1 MEISGS
7 GCVGNSEMYLAP
19 HDVSNNSIPLQR
31 LVSHSNPLRRS
42 RDKFNSGPTH
52 FASLGVIS
60 PGFTTSCPLSS
71 KVTSTVTGGSC
82 FFLCGLPLNCRKIF
96 IFFLRFLLKTGF
108 HSTISFFG
116 LASSRDLACCVLLK
130 VYQFVS
136 LR

>member
-1 MEISGS
+1 
-7 GCVGNSEMYLAP
+7 MYLAP

-42 RDKFNSGPTH
+42 WDKFNSGPTH
-52 FASLGVIS
+52 FASLEVIS
-60 PGFTTSCPLSS
+60 PGFTTSHPLSS

-82 FFLCGLPLNCRKIF
+82 FFLCGLPFNCRKIF
-96 IFFLRFLLKTGF
+96 IYFFLRFLLKTGF
-108 HSTISFFG
+108 HSMVFFFG